1 MTRNRMLAGLLAA
14 AVVVSCGGDGGGTQN
29 NPVPTPGNLTVSL
42 DPSASAGAGAIQF
55 TVTGGTKAIDTV
67 VAAPGYTA
75 YVRRVNAGQFRVILI
90 GNVVSGAMATVHVPD
105 TKKAASY
112 SVAATG
118 AANDATFAAM
128 SALLF
133 PLSLDAP

>member
-1 MTRNRMLAGLLAA
+1 MTRNRILAGLLAA
-14 AVVVSCGGDGGGTQN
+14 AVVVSCGGDGGTSN
-29 NPVPTPGNLTVSL
+29 NPPPTPGNLTVSL
-42 DPSASAGAGAIQF
+42 DPSASTGAGAIQF

-105 TKKAASY
+105 TRKAVSY

>member
-1 MTRNRMLAGLLAA
+1 MTRNRILAGLLAA
-14 AVVVSCGGDGGGTQN
+14 AVVVSCGGDGGTSN
-29 NPVPTPGNLTVSL
+29 NPPATPGNLTVSL
-42 DPSASAGAGAIQF
+42 DPSASTGAGAIQF

-105 TKKAASY
+105 TRKAVSY